1 MYLIRYNC
9 DMDKKKELEKLGIA
23 VKAFRHQKG
32 LTQTE
37 LANRIA
43 KDHPSINKL
52 ENGKVNPSYFFLL
65 EVCKGLEISLAEL
78 IAYNPEST
86 TNQSNH

>member
-1 MYLIRYNC
+1 MNKNEELI
-9 DMDKKKELEKLGIA
+9 KLGNA
-23 VKAFRHQKG
+23 VKDARLSKG

-37 LANRIA
+37 LANKIG

-65 EVCKGLEISLAEL
+65 EVCQGLDITLCEVLNFKPTAQ
-78 IAYNPEST
+78 
-86 TNQSNH
+86 NQ